1 MKTGKKLLSVILSLM
16 LALGAVA
23 VCSPAAYADAPSLTE
38 VTLQQDGRGAY
49 YTYKSD
55 HNTLLEI
62 TLYVDGEAH
71 SISVTPSASV
81 ESVRTYF
88 LMLDKNVFG
97 LTSADYGKTLSLA
110 IKAVNYEGEKTVRSD
125 EMITLTKPELNM
137 PDTVDCTLLSK
148 AVDMYDVSVVSGIS
162 WTNGSSVTKRIVEKQ
177 NGDSW
182 EIVDDNH
189 VMTASDGGVYR
200 IHIETNPDVS
210 ELYYSNTFT
219 VHVPTVNYN
228 LNGGVL
234 HDSAVTNFMPDD
246 LPVEL
251 PEPERENYTFGGW
264 YESEDFSG
272 DAFTSIPE
280 GTSGDINLY
289 AQWIANEFNVTWMS
303 GGEEYKTEKVPF
315 DSEIKAPED
324 PVKDYYT
331 FTGWDPGIPETMPA
345 KDLTFNALFTANEYT
360 ATFVDEN
367 GNVIGTAAYTV
378 NTEKLDE
385 PEVPAKEGYDG
396 AWEEYELTP
405 EGITVKPVYT
415 PANICKLDHEYH
427 GDTFW
432 GKLVTFVHN
441 LIWTAFSF
449 LGIDLYVSIKVD

>member
-1 MKTGKKLLSVILSLM
+1 MKIAKKFLSVILSLM
-16 LALGAVA
+16 FVLGAVA
-23 VCSPAAYADAPSLTE
+23 AGSPAAYAAAPSLTE
-38 VTLQQDGRGAY
+38 VTLQQDGNGAY

-55 HNTLLEI
+55 HNTSLEI

-71 SISVTPSASV
+71 SITVTPSASV
-81 ESVRTYF
+81 ESVCTYF
-88 LMLDKNVFG
+88 LKLDKNVFG
-97 LTSADYGKTLSLA
+97 LKESDYGKTLSLA
-110 IKAVNYEGEKTVRSD
+110 IKAVNDEGEKTVRPD
-125 EMITLTKPELNM
+125 ETITLTKPSLNM

-148 AVDMYDVSVVSGIS
+148 AADLYDISVVSGIS
-162 WTNGSSVTKRIVEKQ
+162 WTNGSSETKRIVEKQ
-177 NGDSW
+177 NGDRW

-200 IHIETNPDVS
+200 IRIETNPDVQL
-210 ELYYSNTFT
+210 LYCSNTFT

-234 HDSAVTNFMPDD
+234 PDSSVTNFMPAD
-246 LPVEL
+246 LPIEL

-264 YESEDFSG
+264 YKSEDFSG
-272 DAFTSIPE
+272 DAVTSIPE
-280 GTSGDINLY
+280 GTSGDITLY
-289 AQWIANEFNVTWMS
+289 AQWIADEYNVTWMS
-303 GGEEYKTEKVPF
+303 GGKEYKTEKVPF

-367 GNVIGTAAYTV
+367 GETVEEVPYTV
-378 NTEKLDE
+378 ETESIDE
-385 PEVPAKEGYDG
+385 PPVPEKEGYDG

-405 EGITVKPVYT
+405 EGVTVKPVYT

-449 LGIDLYVSIKVD
+449 LGIDLYVSIKID